1 MSVASAPTTPLRVTP
16 MIVMPDISSTLHRYE
31 ALGFERVESGD
42 AGCIGLKAGQ
52 TAVILASTSF
62 VRGDFG
68 AANASRLAGQTITY
82 IHVASVDAARRG
94 LAASATILE
103 DVRTRGGTRE
113 LLVEDSGDLFILA
126 ETIA

>member
-1 MSVASAPTTPLRVTP
+1 MTVLADIAPAL
-16 MIVMPDISSTLHRYE
+16 SRYE

-42 AGCIGLKAGQ
+42 AGCIGMRAGQ
-52 TAVILASTSF
+52 TAMILASTAF

-68 AANASRLAGQTITY
+68 PAHASRLAGQTINY

-94 LAASATILE
+94 LSPTASVLE

-113 LLVEDSGDLFILA
+113 LLVEDRGDLFILA
-126 ETIA
+126 ETPARTT

>member
-1 MSVASAPTTPLRVTP
+1 MMVLVDITSAL
-16 MIVMPDISSTLHRYE
+16 SRYE

-42 AGCIGLKAGQ
+42 AGCVGLRAGQ

-68 AANASRLAGQTITY
+68 AANASRLAGQTINY
-82 IHVASVDAARRG
+82 IHVASVDAARRAVSPS
-94 LAASATILE
+94 AAILE

-113 LLVEDSGDLFILA
+113 LLVDDCGDLFILA
-126 ETIA
+126 EQIA